1 MLTYK
6 TLSSPLNIKV
16 SYALHVVFK
25 VQQFELVLTQY
36 VKFQILHFSC
46 LCKISNQISLK
57 TSSDFLLNTT
67 SHLSLM
73 YLLQF
78 MSFQTAYLIFK
89 MKAHALVFWL
99 PHQNTV
105 IQERMK
111 KKHLMLLHFPF
122 HLPIFLDSNYTLKLH
137 LTFPD

>member
-6 TLSSPLNIKV
+6 TLTSPLNIKV

-36 VKFQILHFSC
+36 LKSQILHFSC
-46 LCKISNQISLK
+46 LCKIFNQISLK
-57 TSSDFLLNTT
+57 TSSDLLWNTM

-78 MSFQTAYLIFK
+78 MSLQTADPIFK
-89 MKAHALVFWL
+89 TKAHALVFWL

-105 IQERMK
+105 IQEIMK
-111 KKHLMLLHFPF
+111 KKTRFMLYTFHFICLFSWIP
-122 HLPIFLDSNYTLKLH
+122 NTC
-137 LTFPD
+137 